1 MNPAWVWCLMMAIID
16 LADLTQ
22 SQIGELVEA
31 LNSDQVLHARNG
43 NKLRVA
49 EEDAEAVRIA
59 VAVFRRHNASQPGQ
73 SESAGRGGDVG
84 HARYDV
90 SEMEPLARQFMIRE
104 LDARKIQFQI
114 EAGVLAVRTH
124 DESDVD
130 AIIAESESRVANL
143 EAHQT
148 LVREIDGGLRAPSC
162 DVCGAS
168 PAAPID
174 LRRQVGMVLVM
185 KSYRAQATLC
195 ERCADEAYRQFQ
207 KSTAIKGWTGVRSA
221 IMNPIVLATNAYN
234 RYKHKK
240 QINE

>member
-1 MNPAWVWCLMMAIID
+1 MAIIN

-22 SQIGELVEA
+22 SQIEDLVEA
-31 LNSDQVLHARNG
+31 LNSDEILHARNG
-43 NKLRVA
+43 DKLRVA

-59 VAVFRRHNASQPGQ
+59 VAVFRRHNASQQGQ
-73 SESAGRGGDVG
+73 SASAGQSSDVA

-90 SEMEPLARQFMIRE
+90 SEMEPLARQTMIRT
-104 LDARKIQFQI
+104 LDSRKIQFRM
-114 EAGVLAVRTH
+114 EAGVLTVQKQ

-130 AIIAESESRVANL
+130 EIIAEAEGRVASL
-143 EAHQT
+143 EAHQE
-148 LVREIDGGLRAPSC
+148 LAREVDSGVRAPSC
-162 DVCGAS
+162 DVCGAT

-195 ERCADEAYRQFQ
+195 ESCADEAYKQFQ

-221 IMNPIVLATNAYN
+221 IMNPIVLGTNAYN
-234 RYKHKK
+234 RNKHKK
-240 QINE
+240 KLSE

>member
-1 MNPAWVWCLMMAIID
+1 MAIID
-16 LADLTQ
+16 LTDLTQ
-22 SQIGELVEA
+22 SQIEDLVAA
-31 LNSDQVLHARNG
+31 LNSDEILHARNR

-59 VAVFRRHNASQPGQ
+59 VGVFRRHNASQPGQ
-73 SESAGRGGDVG
+73 SESAARGGDVG

-90 SEMEPLARQFMIRE
+90 SEMEPLARRSMIRE
-104 LDARKIQFQI
+104 LDARKIQFRM
-114 EAGVLAVRTH
+114 EAGVLTVQKH

-148 LVREIDGGLRAPSC
+148 LAREVDGGLRAPSC
-162 DVCGAS
+162 DVCGAT

-174 LRRQVGMVLVM
+174 LRRQVGTVLVM

-195 ERCADEAYRQFQ
+195 EGCADEAYKQFQ

-221 IMNPIVLATNAYN
+221 IMNPIVLGTNAYN
-234 RYKHKK
+234 RNKHKK
-240 QINE
+240 KLSE